1 MGRHDKTVHTIAFII
16 DGLGMGG
23 AERLMMPILDHLD
36 KNRFNV
42 RVCVLQSK
50 DGNPL
55 TKDILTLGVKVDLMG
70 IRRLRDPSSLS
81 RLQKYLKNEQVNLV
95 HTQLEFANVLGNIS
109 AKLLHLPSVS
119 TVHVLPPAGGS
130 IKNKLHQWVEWLALR
145 LFCDHVITVS
155 EETRRHYIAQSGIPS
170 EKLSTIYNGIDPDRF
185 RRLEFGLE
193 RIAVREEFHIPLDA
207 NLLTTIA
214 VLRPQKGI
222 EYMIRALPTVLESH
236 PNTYYLIAGDGSHRD
251 ILAAETENLGVRD
264 RVIFAGTRRD
274 VPQLLAASDV
284 FVLPTLTEA
293 LPTVLAEAM
302 ASHVPIVASAV
313 GGVPEMVVNDKNGKL
328 VSPAKP
334 AELSDACNTLLNSPE
349 VRRSMGEFGWQVVNQ
364 KFNIN
369 NQVNQLQNLYLEQ
382 IHRYGK

>member
-1 MGRHDKTVHTIAFII
+1 MDRHNETVYTIAFII

-23 AERLMMPILDHLD
+23 AERLMIPILDHLD
-36 KNRFNV
+36 KDRFNV

-50 DGNPL
+50 GGNPL
-55 TKDILTLGVKVDLMG
+55 IEDILALGVRVDSMG
-70 IRRLRDPSSLS
+70 IRRLRDLSSLS
-81 RLQKYLKNEQVNLV
+81 RLQKYLKDEQVSLV
-95 HTQLEFANVLGNIS
+95 HTQLEFANILGNIS
-109 AKLLHLPSVS
+109 AKLLHLPSVC

-130 IKNKLHQWVEWLALR
+130 LKNKLHQWVEWLALR

-155 EETRRHYIAQSGIPS
+155 EVTRRHYIAQSGISPQ
-170 EKLSTIYNGIDPDRF
+170 KLSTIYNGIDLDRF
-185 RRLEFGLE
+185 RRLEPSLE
-193 RIAVREEFHIPLDA
+193 RVAVREEFRVPLDA

-214 VLRPQKGI
+214 VLRLQKGI
-222 EYMIRALPTVLESH
+222 EYMLRALPAVLESH
-236 PNTYYLIAGDGSHRD
+236 PNTYYLIAGDGAHRE
-251 ILAAETENLGVRD
+251 ILMAEAEELGVRD

-274 VPQLLAASDV
+274 VPRLLVASDV

-313 GGVPEMVVNDKNGKL
+313 GGVPEMVVNNKNGKL
-328 VSPAKP
+328 VSPAEP
-334 AELSDACNTLLNSPE
+334 AELSNACNTLLDSPE
-349 VRRSMGEFGWQVVNQ
+349 MRRSMGEFGWQTVNQ
-364 KFNIN
+364 KFNIM